1 MRVIRDLNDI
11 RGFRN
16 AVVAIGVF
24 DGVHRAHRTIIK
36 AAIRRARRIGGPA
49 VVITFWP
56 HPRGQESVYSL
67 EHRLRLFEQLGV
79 GLCIVVPFTR
89 AFARL
94 SPQEFAGKIICDRL
108 KARAVYVGENFRFGK
123 DASGDAREL
132 SLLLKPRGVAVRVF
146 KTVKARGNVVSSS
159 YIRRLISRG
168 ELAAARAL
176 LLRPVSVYGN
186 VVRGTGIGS
195 RLGFPTANIDPHHEI
210 TPPNGIYA
218 VRVLFNGTRAKGV
231 CYIGTRPTFRRRNAR
246 PSIEVHILKFN
257 KMIYGKYL
265 EAQFIRKI
273 RDDKAFASPEALVSQ
288 IKRDIIKANIVLS

>member
-1 MRVIRDLNDI
+1 MRVIHDLKNI

-36 AAIRRARRIGGPA
+36 AAIGRARRIGGTA

-79 GLCIVVPFTR
+79 GLCIVVPFTKG
-89 AFARL
+89 FARL
-94 SPQEFAGKIICDRL
+94 SPEAFAAKIICGRL
-108 KARAVYVGENFRFGK
+108 QASAVYVGENFRFGK
-123 DASGDAREL
+123 DASGDVSDL
-132 SLLLKPRGVAVRVF
+132 SRLLKPCGVTVRVF
-146 KTVKARGNVVSSS
+146 KMLRARGTVVSSS

-176 LLRPVSVYGN
+176 LMRPVSVYGH
-186 VVRGTGIGS
+186 VVRGTGTGA

-210 TPPNGIYA
+210 TPPSGIYA
-218 VRVLFNGTRAKGV
+218 VRVLFNGTRARGV

-246 PSIEVHILKFN
+246 PSIEVHIFRFK
-257 KMIYGKYL
+257 KSIYGMYL
-265 EAQFIRKI
+265 EAQFIKKI
-273 RDDKAFASPEALVSQ
+273 RDQIVFASPQALVKQ
-288 IKRDIIKANIVLS
+288 IKRDIIAAKKVLS